1 MKRSS
6 FGILNERRD
15 ILIPSSLA
23 TFVTDSLLG
32 GRSLRRMDSLARKGR
47 TVMTYK
53 IEPGLGRIMSPVVLL
68 FPDGHTLSFSSGEE
82 ACRAVYNRKYR
93 VVEMR
98 AVENTIEIRLE
109 LTAVPEINAVGEETF
124 F

>member
-1 MKRSS
+1 MRKKARTEVTPGRTNKVIQDTGTLKRR
-6 FGILNERRD
+6 IR
-15 ILIPSSLA
+15 
-23 TFVTDSLLG
+23 V
-32 GRSLRRMDSLARKGR
+32 ARKGRELWR

-53 IEPGLGRIMSPVVLL
+53 LEPGLGRIMSPILL
-68 FPDGHTLSFSSGEE
+68 RFPDGHTASFSSGEE
-82 ACRAVYNRKYR
+82 ACRAVYDRKYH

-98 AVENTIEIRLE
+98 VAGHMVEIKLE

>member
-1 MKRSS
+1 
-6 FGILNERRD
+6 
-15 ILIPSSLA
+15 
-23 TFVTDSLLG
+23 
-32 GRSLRRMDSLARKGR
+32 
-47 TVMTYK
+47 MTYK
-53 IEPGLGRIMSPVVLL
+53 IEPGLGRIMSPILL
-68 FPDGHTLSFSSGEE
+68 RFPDGHTASFSSGEE
-82 ACRAVYNRKYR
+82 ACRAVYDRKYH

>member
-1 MKRSS
+1 
-6 FGILNERRD
+6 
-15 ILIPSSLA
+15 
-23 TFVTDSLLG
+23 
-32 GRSLRRMDSLARKGR
+32 
-47 TVMTYK
+47 MTYK

-68 FPDGHTLSFSSGEE
+68 FSDGHTAFFSSGEE

-98 AVENTIEIRLE
+98 AVENVVEIKLE
-109 LTAVPEINAVGEETF
+109 SMTTPIINPIGEETF